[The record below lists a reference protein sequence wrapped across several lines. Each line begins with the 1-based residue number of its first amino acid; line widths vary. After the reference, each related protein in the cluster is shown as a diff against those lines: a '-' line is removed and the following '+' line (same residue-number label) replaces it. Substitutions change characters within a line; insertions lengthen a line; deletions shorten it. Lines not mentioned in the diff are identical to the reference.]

1 MALHEQKAEFQAAPG
16 TGWRY
21 RIGALWERS
30 APYAFIS
37 PFFIG
42 FFAFQLFPILFS
54 AYLSVAEWNP
64 YVREGTGLTFVGLQ
78 HFHRLFA
85 DPRFISSLQVT
96 SIITIACT
104 LIGTTLAVILAVLL
118 DKIPE
123 WASSILRAV
132 FFLPSVTSVV
142 VITYIWKQLLSDRYG
157 YLNATLERLGIE
169 GPNWLRD
176 PALAIWAVIIM
187 LIWSGLGWDALII
200 MAGLRNIPKELYEAA
215 RIDGAGPIAE
225 FRHVTVPMLRPVL
238 VFVLT
243 TGFIYLLGLF
253 APVQLLT
260 GGGPLHKTE
269 TVALYLYYRAFGTQD
284 YGYASAIAV
293 ALTLIMF
300 VVSFGNYWFFGREVE
315 Y

>member
-1 MALHEQKAEFQAAPG
+1 MVLREQKTSFQAPLP
-16 TGWRY
+16 WRK
-21 RIGALWERS
+21 RLGAFWEHS

-42 FFAFQLFPILFS
+42 FFTFQLAPILFS
-54 AYLSVAEWNP
+54 AYLSVAKWNP
-64 YVREGTGLTFVGLQ
+64 YVQDGTGLTFVGME
-78 HFHRLFA
+78 HFRRLME
-85 DPRFISSLQVT
+85 DPRFLHSLQITTV
-96 SIITIACT
+96 ITITCT
-104 LIGTTLAVILAVLL
+104 IIGTLLAVILAVLL

-142 VITYIWKQLLSDRYG
+142 VITYIWKQLLSARYG
-157 YLNATLERLGIE
+157 YLNVILERVGLE
-169 GPNWLRD
+169 GQNWLRD
-176 PALAIWAVIIM
+176 PSLAIWAVIIM

-200 MAGLRNIPKELYEAA
+200 MAGLRNIPEELYDAA
-215 RIDGAGPIAE
+215 KIDGAGPVSE
-225 FRHVTVPMLRPVL
+225 FLHVTVPMLRPVL
-238 VFVLT
+238 VFVVT

-260 GGGPLHKTE
+260 GGGPMHKTE

-300 VVSFGNYWFFGREVE
+300 VVSFANYWFFGREVE